1 MALYRCENCKNT
13 YSTRPKECR
22 YCNLS
27 QIVTVEEEWYITIFN
42 FLADYKIVIGS
53 SVLLLLLISL
63 IPWSNQD
70 DNEGDNGTVVDSPER
85 KQGKIKYAFR
95 FTTLD
100 KTIKIEAVKYN
111 GKGNG
116 DKVSDRKITDIINK
130 VQLEAKDDEGRKVKL
145 ENGKLYPCPVEEGN
159 NEIAITWKNHLEYP
173 LKEPNSNEFIAFELN
188 NQKEHPKA
196 NCKDP
201 LAIKEVV
208 FSPEDC
214 IINVRT
220 NRDNS
225 PDSAKIKTAVS
236 GKESDF
242 KRKRQWSVESVNK
255 YQVFATINGD
265 TANYIGNGNPIGDCN
280 EGCND
285 QKRNKYR
292 TRIVEAGQRY
302 LDNPDNLDNL
312 LSFQE
317 AFPNSPTRYASF
329 TIRGDDSQLNWSD
342 FTNEVPNNYDNIE
355 LKVDEVSVI
364 ESPGGCK
371 VAEVIVSKARQS

>member
-1 MALYRCENCKNT
+1 MADYKCKNCGHVHH
-13 YSTRPKECR
+13 TRPDKWICR
-22 YCNLS
+22 NCNS
-27 QIVTVEEEWYITIFN
+27 GPVITEKEEWYITIFN

-53 SVLLLLLISL
+53 SALLLIL
-63 IPWSNQD
+63 MLAIPWD
-70 DNEGDNGTVVDSPER
+70 DIVTPER
-85 KQGKIKYAFR
+85 KKIKYAFR

-100 KTIKIEAVKYN
+100 KSIKIEAVKYN
-111 GKGNG
+111 DEGNV

-130 VQLEAKDDEGRKVKL
+130 VQLEAEDDQGRKVKL

-159 NEIAITWKNHLEYP
+159 NEIVITWKNHLEYP
-173 LKEPNSNEFIAFELN
+173 LKEPNSNEFIAFELD
-188 NQKEHPKA
+188 NQKEHPEA
-196 NCKDP
+196 NCKNP
-201 LAIKEVV
+201 LAIKEVE

-242 KRKRQWSVESVNK
+242 KRKRQWSVEGVDK

-285 QKRNKYR
+285 QKRNRYR

-317 AFPNSPTRYASF
+317 AFPNSPTKYASF
-329 TIRGDDSQLNWSD
+329 TIRGDNSQLNWSD